1 MPYSKV
7 EITEYSHRIGKS
19 VPTLWRWIREG
30 CNLRD
35 PKSVREWETRN
46 EIRKTN
52 IAKARERR
60 ACLINYFPSFEF

>member
-30 CNLRD
+30 CDLRD
-35 PKSVREWETRN
+35 PRHELFSAEIIAEKWYIRGNADCWRQFRSRN
-46 EIRKTN
+46 QG
-52 IAKARERR
+52 
-60 ACLINYFPSFEF
+60 